1 MIVNE
6 IEILTIEDLEVFLLN
21 SEYSEPEKQTLRDLF
36 NQVPA
41 VQSAL
46 DLEFEKYGIR
56 KKDGENMFLRLM
68 AEIRLAR
75 LSNNLP
81 LSWSDNIL
89 HAFEKVK
96 QNVIEGQWK
105 TAQVEC
111 DKIVVDGVIVTQAF
125 LNRIKNTID
134 SYVLLNY

>member
-6 IEILTIEDLEVFLLN
+6 IEILTIEDLEVLLLN
-21 SEYSEPEKQTLRDLF
+21 SEYSKPEKQTIRDFF
-36 NQVPA
+36 NQVQA
-41 VQSAL
+41 VQSPL
-46 DLEFEKYGIR
+46 DLEFEKYVIR

-96 QNVIEGQWK
+96 QNVIDGQWK

-111 DKIVVDGVIVTQAF
+111 DKIEVDGVIVTQSF
-125 LNRIKNTID
+125 FNRIKATID
-134 SYVLLNY
+134 EYILSNY